1 MNILINNI
9 NNQDVSINHLAN
21 NNKEIMNQ
29 KDESI
34 KSKKIFISEQHD
46 NKSLIKES
54 DINNKNND
62 LNKENIKEINNK
74 INHLTSFT
82 C

>member
-74 INHLTSFT
+74 IKLFFFI
-82 C
+82 

>member
-1 MNILINNI
+1 MNILINII

-74 INHLTSFT
+74 IKLFFFI
-82 C
+82 